1 MLLLDC
7 EFCAAG
13 MCTARGLSATR
24 GSSQLQANL
33 LSRET
38 SSTALKCTAQHT
50 PQLEGS
56 SPQGVQHTGCSF
68 PLTPFPFLYRCSGCS
83 GTAVGVVL
91 WQLPAGSQAFPAV
104 SRSSGQHTA
113 GWHCHGPTLSQLP
126 GPPNSGSPESRGP
139 CAQSGVSI
147 SPWPWLRQQKS
158 IMLRL
163 LLLLLLLLSPLFN
176 KHCSPKTEIWA
187 HNYF

>member
-83 GTAVGVVL
+83 
-91 WQLPAGSQAFPAV
+91 V

-147 SPWPWLRQQKS
+147 SPWPWLRQQKF

-187 HNYF
+187 HDYF